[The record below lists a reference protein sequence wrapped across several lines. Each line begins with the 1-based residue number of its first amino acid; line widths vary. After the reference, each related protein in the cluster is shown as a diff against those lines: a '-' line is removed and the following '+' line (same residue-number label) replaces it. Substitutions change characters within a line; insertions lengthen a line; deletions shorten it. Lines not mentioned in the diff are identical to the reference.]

1 MKEKE
6 ISDYYE
12 KLYEKFP
19 NVPKADIR
27 RIVNYGWRLIY
38 ILTLSGIDIKL
49 NNGSN
54 KYDVNI

>member
-27 RIVNYGWRLIY
+27 RVVNYG
-38 ILTLSGIDIKL
+38 
-49 NNGSN
+49 
-54 KYDVNI
+54 

>member
-49 NNGSN
+49 NNSSFFF
-54 KYDVNI
+54 IIC

>member
-27 RIVNYGWRLIY
+27 RIVNYG
-38 ILTLSGIDIKL
+38 
-49 NNGSN
+49 
-54 KYDVNI
+54 